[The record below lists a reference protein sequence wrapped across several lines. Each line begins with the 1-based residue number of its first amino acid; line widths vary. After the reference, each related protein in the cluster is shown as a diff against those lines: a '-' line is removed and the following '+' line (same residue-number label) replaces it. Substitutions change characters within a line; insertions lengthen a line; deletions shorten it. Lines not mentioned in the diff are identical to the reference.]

1 MPFDLRT
8 GSVMMTIGFLR
19 CLNFCKHLLDRTS
32 HTPNGSLTPSRGCG
46 RSLGHPSYNEIR
58 SEMDPTL
65 LNRLRLSSRRGAHR
79 ARPHRRLRAIQDD
92 NLHRG
97 LDGDRRPSVVPSR
110 FNVMVRMGSLAL
122 ASVLPAASRSASGWT
137 RSYVAAV
144 YGVRPPSS
152 VIEKIDYDE
161 FRNLQVATGAT
172 SAKPIGET
180 QSRTVYD
187 SLCIRRGDV
196 GRVCDAVMNVR
207 HNSTLQIPMW

>member
-110 FNVMVRMGSLAL
+110 FNVMVRMDRWRWHRSYLRLHGRRLAGRDLTSPRFTASGRRLPSLKRSITTNL
-122 ASVLPAASRSASGWT
+122 ETFKLQQERHLRSRSAKLNRGRCTIHYASG
-137 RSYVAAV
+137 AAM
-144 YGVRPPSS
+144 S
-152 VIEKIDYDE
+152 DE
-161 FRNLQVATGAT
+161 CAMQL
-172 SAKPIGET
+172 
-180 QSRTVYD
+180 
-187 SLCIRRGDV
+187 
-196 GRVCDAVMNVR
+196 
-207 HNSTLQIPMW
+207 